1 MTKSFCIDF
10 KNNSSKLCDIGAKYD
25 VDQSSQRKNV
35 RGDTDR
41 HCHAYS
47 LFYHSLFK
55 KIKNKQLCIAHLSIN
70 SSLLVWQEYF
80 KKSTIYGFDNK
91 QESIHHFQTN
101 NYNKDRINLSKID
114 LSTTES
120 IAKAF
125 KKTEVQYDIII
136 DDITFFMDEQVR
148 VIESVQP
155 FLKPGGIIISE
166 DIFKSH
172 DENMYIEKL
181 DTTIFYFQNY
191 YFVTIDHVNRCSG
204 VWNNDKLFVLIK
216 DGESILSHHKKITI
230 ITPCSRPDNLTILKN
245 SIDFDFVNEWIIVY
259 DGKKVNE
266 NPYLFKD
273 EYEDNS
279 KIKEYIHS
287 GNGMFGNPQRNYAL
301 DNVSNEDTY
310 LYFLDDDNIMHP
322 NLFDFLTIVDNKK
335 IYTFNQESGL
345 SGNEIEIGK
354 IDTAMM
360 LIDFRICKD
369 IRWIVDEYIA
379 DGLYIKECYESNKD
393 KWIYVN
399 TDLCHYNYL

>member
-1 MTKSFCIDF
+1 MTKSFFIDF
-10 KNNSSKLCDIGAKYD
+10 KNNSSKLCRIGAKYD
-25 VDQSSQRKNV
+25 IDQSSQRTNIS
-35 RGDTDR
+35 GDKDR

-55 KIKNKQLCIAHLSIN
+55 KCKNKKLCIAHLSID

-80 KKSTIYGFDNK
+80 KNSTIYGFDDK
-91 QESIHHFQTN
+91 QEAIHNFQN
-101 NYNKDRINLSKID
+101 NNHNKDRIHISKID
-114 LSTTES
+114 LS
-120 IAKAF
+120 AKA
-125 KKTEVQYDIII
+125 TITDALEQAGTQYDIII

-148 VIESVQP
+148 VIEAVHP

-181 DTTIFYFQNY
+181 DTILFCFKNY
-191 YFVTIDHVNRCSG
+191 YFVTIDHENRCSG
-204 VWNNDKLFVLIK
+204 GWNNDKLFVLINEGK
-216 DGESILSHHKKITI
+216 PIFSKRKKVTI
-230 ITPCSRPDNLTILKN
+230 ITPCSRPDNLSILKH

-266 NPYLFKD
+266 NPYLFKQD
-273 EYEDNS
+273 EDNK

-301 DNVSNEDTY
+301 DNISNPNTY
-310 LYFLDDDNIMHP
+310 LYFLDDDNVMHP
-322 NLFDFLTIVDNKK
+322 SIFDFLSIIDNEKL
-335 IYTFNQESGL
+335 YTFNQDCGL
-345 SGNEIEIGK
+345 NGNEIEIGK

-360 LIDFRICKD
+360 LIDFTICKD
-369 IRWIVDEYIA
+369 TRWVADEYIA

-399 TDLCHYNYL
+399 NDLCYYNYL